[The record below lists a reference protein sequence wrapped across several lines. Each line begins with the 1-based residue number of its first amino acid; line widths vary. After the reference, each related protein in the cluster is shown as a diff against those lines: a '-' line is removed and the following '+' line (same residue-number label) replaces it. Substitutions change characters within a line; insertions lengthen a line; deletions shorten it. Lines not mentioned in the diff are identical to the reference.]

1 MSDDAVSDD
10 AASEAGRLFRL
21 AALNTEYASCID
33 ADRLEEWPGLF
44 LEDGRYRI
52 TTADNHRR
60 GYAAGLI
67 YADSRAM
74 LHDRVSSLREAN
86 IYERQ
91 TYRHIVGMPAL
102 RGATA
107 GDIAAETPFVVVRTM
122 RDGRMD
128 LFAAGVYLD
137 RVRADADGRLRF
149 AERLVVCDSSRI
161 DTLLAIPL

>member
-1 MSDDAVSDD
+1 MDDAVT
-10 AASEAGRLFRL
+10 LFRL
-21 AALNTEYASCID
+21 SALNTQYASCID

-44 LEDGRYRI
+44 LEQCLYKI

-60 GYAAGLI
+60 GYAAGLV

-74 LHDRVSSLREAN
+74 LVDRVAALREAN

-91 TYRHIVGMPAL
+91 SYRHIVGMPAL
-102 RGATA
+102 QLGN
-107 GDIAAETPFVVVRTM
+107 DISAETPFLVVRTM

-137 RVRADADGRLRF
+137 RVSEQNGQLRF
-149 AERLVVCDSSRI
+149 AERIVVCDSSRI

>member
-1 MSDDAVSDD
+1 MSADT
-10 AASEAGRLFRL
+10 LFRL
-21 AALNTEYASCID
+21 AALNTEYAGCID
-33 ADRLEEWPGLF
+33 ADRLEDWPGLF
-44 LEDGRYRI
+44 LEQCLYKI

-60 GYAAGLI
+60 GYAAGLV

-74 LHDRVSSLREAN
+74 LSDRVAALREAN

-91 TYRHIVGMPAL
+91 SYRHIVGMPAL
-102 RGATA
+102 RATH
-107 GDIAAETPFVVVRTM
+107 DIVAETPFLVVRTM

-137 RVRADADGRLRF
+137 RVRDEAGRLRF
-149 AERLVVCDSSRI
+149 AERVVVCDSSRI